1 MYRYIQDH
9 NDVFFFLQFFF
20 MILFWDLWTPLNR
33 KPLLIGDVVSVD
45 VLHHEIMDAQIVKEI
60 GFDKKRERK

>member
-1 MYRYIQDH
+1 
-9 NDVFFFLQFFF
+9 